1 MERSAIRGM
10 PAQQRRAPRRGAV
23 NTRWNGWAIS
33 EHQEWMEDH
42 EPLRTHRRRVAQVP
56 ISQ

>member
-23 NTRWNGWAIS
+23 NT
-33 EHQEWMEDH
+33 
-42 EPLRTHRRRVAQVP
+42 LRDGFYKRGCQVKTFLLIHRGKDFF
-56 ISQ
+56 